1 MFADRLESAA
11 LADVR
16 EFAEAGEW
24 ECEID
29 LLIACLR
36 SAPVTAAER
45 AELTGLP
52 RAMGLSAGPAEAL

>member
-45 AELTGLP
+45 AELTGL
-52 RAMGLSAGPAEAL
+52 L